1 MLTLVKGTTTRGYT
15 IASNILKNK
24 HNLIMSQ
31 PLEKALEKVKLN
43 PNTVFQK
50 TIFSR

>member
-24 HNLIMSQ
+24 QNLIESQ
-31 PLEKALEKVKLN
+31 SLDKAIEKIK
-43 PNTVFQK
+43 PNATTVF
-50 TIFSR
+50 